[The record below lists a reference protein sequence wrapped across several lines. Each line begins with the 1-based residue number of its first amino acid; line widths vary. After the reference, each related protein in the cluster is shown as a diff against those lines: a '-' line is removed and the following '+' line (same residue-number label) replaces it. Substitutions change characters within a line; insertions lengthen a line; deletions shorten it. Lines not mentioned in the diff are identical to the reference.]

1 MLSQIKFKVDPL
13 LLILSKD
20 ISNVSTENGS
30 SIKSDTT
37 LATIKL
43 SSNSFKDPQL
53 RFFYILSNPI
63 FFPSEQSIYDI
74 HPLVQVDYLS

>member
-43 SSNSFKDPQL
+43 SSNSFKDPHL
-53 RFFYILSNPI
+53 SVFLYTIKSYLFSLGTEYI
-63 FFPSEQSIYDI
+63 
-74 HPLVQVDYLS
+74 